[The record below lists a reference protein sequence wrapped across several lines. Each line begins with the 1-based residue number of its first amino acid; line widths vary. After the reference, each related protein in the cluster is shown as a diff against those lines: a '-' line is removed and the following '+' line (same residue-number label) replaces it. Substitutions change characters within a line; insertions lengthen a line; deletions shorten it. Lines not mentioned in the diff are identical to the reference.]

1 MRLVTDLLQSLKIK
15 VTMAETSLTALEYL
29 KREKFDVVISD
40 MARNGVED
48 EGMRFL
54 SRSIELGV
62 NRPTIFTVGNYD
74 PSRGT
79 PPYAFAITNRLDDLI
94 NYVFDALER
103 SRG

>member
-1 MRLVTDLLQSLKIK
+1 
-15 VTMAETSLTALEYL
+15 
-29 KREKFDVVISD
+29 
-40 MARNGVED
+40 
-48 EGMRFL
+48 MRFL

-79 PPYAFAITNRLDDLI
+79 PPYAFAITNRIDDLI

-103 SRG
+103 THG